1 MTQIRAWLERARMLP
16 KSGKEKIWLRTASAT
31 PSGIPFPVMITRMP
45 NRRPKTHAHIITT
58 GTQLARF
65 IDALER
71 MGDIPAFRPPAA
83 QPELIQA
90 SGQPALSESAKT
102 ASRMGPRPSQPSP
115 DEIKSATPRQS
126 SPKRS
131 RAA

>member
-1 MTQIRAWLERARMLP
+1 
-16 KSGKEKIWLRTASAT
+16 
-31 PSGIPFPVMITRMP
+31 MITRMP
-45 NRRPKTHAHIITT
+45 NRRPKTYGHIITT
-58 GTQLARF
+58 GTELARF

-71 MGDIPAFRPPAA
+71 MGDIPAFRPRAA
-83 QPELIQA
+83 EPELIQA
-90 SGQPALSESAKT
+90 PGQPALSESATT
-102 ASRMGPRPSQPSP
+102 ASRMGQRPQQPSP